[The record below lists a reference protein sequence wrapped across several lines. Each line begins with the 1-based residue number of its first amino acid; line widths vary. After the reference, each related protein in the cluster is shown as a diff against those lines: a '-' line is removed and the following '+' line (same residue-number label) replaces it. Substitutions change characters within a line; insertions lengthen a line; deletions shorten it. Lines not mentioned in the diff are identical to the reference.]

1 MSEGTGEALN
11 NIITIT
17 VMLTLLVLALSV
29 IGYVFMGGGTEV
41 TADLT
46 DPENASMLTKFF
58 MGLRGV
64 FVPTV

>member
-11 NIITIT
+11 NVITIT

-46 DPENASMLTKFF
+46 DPENASMLAKFF
-58 MGLRGV
+58 IGVRQV

>member
-11 NIITIT
+11 NIITVT

-41 TADLT
+41 TSDLT
-46 DPENASMLTKFF
+46 DPENASMLAKFF
-58 MGLRGV
+58 IGVRQV

>member
-11 NIITIT
+11 NVITIT

-46 DPENASMLTKFF
+46 DPENASMLAKFF
-58 MGLRGV
+58 IGIRGV

>member
-11 NIITIT
+11 NIITIA
-17 VMLTLLVLALSV
+17 VMLTLLGLALSV

-41 TADLT
+41 TSDLT
-46 DPENASMLTKFF
+46 DPENASMLAKFF
-58 MGLRGV
+58 IGVRQV

>member
-11 NIITIT
+11 NVITIT

-46 DPENASMLTKFF
+46 DPENASLLAKFF
-58 MGLRGV
+58 IGVRQV

>member
-46 DPENASMLTKFF
+46 DPENASLLAKFF
-58 MGLRGV
+58 IGVRQV